1 MITYKKLINTLL
13 LSTLVASTY
22 SLAEVAV
29 VVHPDNPNTM
39 SNNDVKRIFLGKTK
53 FFPDGSQAMPI
64 IQSAGN
70 TSNDFNAN
78 VLKKS
83 GSQLKAYWSKLI
95 FTGKGTKP
103 DSALDDAAV
112 IELVSK
118 NPNIIGYIDSASA
131 GAGVKV
137 VAKF

>member
-1 MITYKKLINTLL
+1 MITFKKLINTLL
-13 LSTLVASTY
+13 LSTLVVSTY
-22 SLAEVAV
+22 SFAEIVV
-29 VVHPDNPNTM
+29 VVHPDNTNTM
-39 SNNDVKRIFLGKTK
+39 SKNDVKRIFLGKTK
-53 FFPDGSQAMPI
+53 YYPDGSQAMPI

-70 TSNDFNAN
+70 TSNDFNVN

-83 GSQLKAYWSKLI
+83 DSQLKAYWSKLI

-118 NPNIIGYIDSASA
+118 NPNIIGYIDSSSV
-131 GAGVKV
+131 GPGVKV
-137 VAKF
+137 IAKF